1 MAQLPRYTKTGIQAV
16 APPRLQRP
24 STTARTEMIRGDLAR
39 MQEFVSTKVKE
50 QRRREGE
57 QAVYE
62 FGDASILEQISQR
75 GGPRTEAERAAYALA
90 NRVGADR
97 IESQARFEID
107 RILADAQL
115 NTTPYEN
122 VNSQLLDVVDGFSAS
137 LSQFDAGVAASLR
150 NRLETVAA
158 NADTQYLNRYNVLQQ
173 QAETVEFE
181 ALQTQ
186 RLDQIRN
193 SLIATGGIMDQDTAN
208 VLESARQSILDQNIF
223 DEIKQQQLISLENQV
238 TGYYIEAQI
247 SALPSYRERSEA
259 IASIDVLGSLTSEQL
274 DAYKNN
280 LQNKNNAASNAAKE
294 NAIYNFQTLN
304 FENQIDYINEIQATP
319 LPELSINDNRSLLT
333 ALSSMVNAK
342 VSIAE
347 GQSREISSNIRDFE
361 TIITNEGIV
370 QPDRIIAMEDR
381 IAALPTP
388 FQGELYDQL
397 NRFQFINNTVSTFK
411 SMTPINLEGFLN
423 VIRDQGLEGI
433 GMEGM
438 DDLMET
444 KIFEL
449 GQSLLTTMKSK
460 RESDPISLGQT
471 MGQITSSRLD
481 FSTPEALAASIPK
494 RIEDGLA
501 VRSLYGGSLKFLTNL
516 EADTLAESYASGS
529 ALQKLDL
536 LQTVTQNFGNYA
548 PEVFAQL
555 NGIDSNMALVGGL
568 LNIGQVK
575 TARNV
580 LTGQELIASGIQA
593 TINTT
598 DVRIIQD
605 NELQNAL
612 SNTPELYGSTMALAD
627 ALYTKK
633 AQDAGR
639 LNMFDDS
646 LYIDSIN
653 ELLGYD
659 NQSDTGGIQDVN
671 DQPTLLMPGYNA
683 DQYETMLDN
692 LTFEQLQQ
700 ITESTNIDPGIIED
714 INDGNYLLQQSE
726 AGMGNYYLVRKNIN
740 FWSSG
745 IPTFEKL
752 GDRDGNPLYLNLLEN
767 SWLLQ

>member
-50 QRRREGE
+50 KRRREGE

-158 NADTQYLNRYNVLQQ
+158 NADSQYLNRYNVLQQ

-238 TGYYIEAQI
+238 TGYYIESQI

-259 IASIDVLGSLTSEQL
+259 IASIDALGSLTSEQL

-280 LQNKNNAASNAAKE
+280 LQNKNNAASIAAKE

-304 FENQIDYINEIQATP
+304 FENQLDYINEIQANP

-333 ALSSMVNAK
+333 ALSGMVNAK

-397 NRFQFINNTVSTFK
+397 NTFQFINNTVSTFK
-411 SMTPINLEGFLN
+411 SMRPIRLEELLS
-423 VIRDQGLEGI
+423 VMRDQGLEGI

-449 GQSLLTTMKSK
+449 GQSLLTTMKNK

-471 MGQITSSRLD
+471 MGQITSSPLD

-501 VRSLYGGSLKFLTNL
+501 VRSLYGGPLKFLTSL
-516 EADTLAESYASGS
+516 EANTLAETYASGD
-529 ALQKLDL
+529 AMTKLTL

-548 PEVFAQL
+548 PEVFAQI

-568 LNIGQVK
+568 LNIGQAK

-580 LTGQELIASGIQA
+580 LAGQELIASGIQA
-593 TINTT
+593 TINTA
-598 DVRIIQD
+598 DVRMIQD
-605 NELQNAL
+605 RQLQNAL
-612 SNTPELYGSTMALAD
+612 SYTPELYGSTMTLAE

-633 AQDAGR
+633 AQDAR
-639 LNMFDDS
+639 KLNMFDDS

-659 NQSDTGGIQDVN
+659 NQSGTGGIQDVN

-700 ITESTNIDPGIIED
+700 ITESTNIDPGMIED
-714 INDGNYLLQQSE
+714 INNGDYVLQQSE
-726 AGMGNYYLVRKNIN
+726 AGMGNYYLVRKNMN
-740 FWSSG
+740 FFSGG
-745 IPTFEKL
+745 IPTFEKI